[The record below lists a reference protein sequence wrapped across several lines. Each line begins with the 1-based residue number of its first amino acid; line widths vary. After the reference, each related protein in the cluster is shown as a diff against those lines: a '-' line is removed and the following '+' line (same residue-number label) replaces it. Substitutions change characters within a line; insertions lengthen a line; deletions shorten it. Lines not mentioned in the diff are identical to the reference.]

1 LAFHTIRFQRLNLGR
16 NQMWKA
22 NTIEII
28 KLVVSIIICQLVG
41 FIGSL
46 FTTPSIPTWYA
57 TLNKPSF
64 TPPNS
69 TFGPVWT
76 SLFLLMGIS
85 AYLIWRKGLQDKNVK
100 IALLIFITQLVLN
113 VLWSI
118 LFFGLHSP
126 FPAFIEIIILWLVI
140 LVTFVSFMKI
150 SNPAGIL
157 LLPYLIWV
165 AFAAILNYSLWKL
178 NS

>member
-1 LAFHTIRFQRLNLGR
+1 
-16 NQMWKA
+16 MWKA
-22 NTIEII
+22 NTIEIM
-28 KLVVSIIICQLVG
+28 KLVVSIVVCQLAG

-46 FTTPSIPTWYA
+46 FTTPSIPTWYTA
-57 TLNKPSF
+57 ISKPSF
-64 TPPNS
+64 TPPNAV
-69 TFGPVWT
+69 FGPVWT
-76 SLFLLMGIS
+76 TLFLLMGIS
-85 AYLIWRKGLQDKNVK
+85 AYLIWRKGLQEKNVK
-100 IALLIFITQLVLN
+100 LALLIFIVQLGLN

-126 FPAFIEIIILWLVI
+126 FSAFIEIIILWLVI
-140 LVTFVSFMKI
+140 LATFFYFIKI
-150 SNPAGIL
+150 SKPAGIL

>member
-1 LAFHTIRFQRLNLGR
+1 ML
-16 NQMWKA
+16 KA
-22 NTIEII
+22 NFIEII
-28 KLVVSIIICQLVG
+28 KLVVSIVICQLVG

-57 TLNKPSF
+57 AIKKPSF
-64 TPPNS
+64 TPPNAV
-69 TFGPVWT
+69 FGPVWT
-76 SLFLLMGIS
+76 TLFLLMGIS
-85 AYLIWRKGLQDKNVK
+85 AYLVWRKEFQDKNVRL
-100 IALLIFITQLVLN
+100 ALIIFIAQLGLN

-126 FPAFIEIIILWLVI
+126 FSAFIEIIILWVAILATFISFIVI
-140 LVTFVSFMKI
+140 SK
-150 SNPAGIL
+150 PAGIL

-165 AFAAILNYSLWKL
+165 AFAAILNYQLWKL

>member
-1 LAFHTIRFQRLNLGR
+1 MKL
-16 NQMWKA
+16 
-22 NTIEII
+22 II
-28 KLVVSIIICQLVG
+28 SIAVCQLAG

-46 FTTPSIPTWYA
+46 FTTPSIPTWYV

-64 TPPNS
+64 TPPNWI
-69 TFGPVWT
+69 FGPVWT

-85 AYLIWRKGLQDKNVK
+85 AYLIWRKGFQHKNVK
-100 IALLIFITQLVLN
+100 MALLIFIVQLVLN

-118 LFFGLHSP
+118 LFFGLPSP
-126 FPAFIEIIILWLVI
+126 FSAFVEIIILWLVI
-140 LVTFVSFMKI
+140 LLTFVYFIRI
-150 SNPAGIL
+150 SQPAGIL

-165 AFAAILNYSLWKL
+165 AFAAILNFHLWKL

>member
-1 LAFHTIRFQRLNLGR
+1 
-16 NQMWKA
+16 MWRA
-22 NTIEII
+22 NIIEIL
-28 KLVVSIIICQLVG
+28 KLGVSIVVCQLAG
-41 FIGSL
+41 FVDSL

-57 TLNKPSF
+57 TINKPSF

-69 TFGPVWT
+69 IFGPVWT
-76 SLFLLMGIS
+76 SLFLLMGVS
-85 AYLIWRKGLQDKNVK
+85 AYLIWRKGITVENVK
-100 IALLIFITQLVLN
+100 IALYIFIAQLVLN

-126 FPAFIEIIILWLVI
+126 FYAFIEIIILWLVI
-140 LVTFVSFMKI
+140 LATFVSFIKI
-150 SNPAGIL
+150 SKPAGIL

-165 AFAAILNYSLWKL
+165 AFAAILNYNLWKL

>member
-1 LAFHTIRFQRLNLGR
+1 MSRTNI
-16 NQMWKA
+16 
-22 NTIEII
+22 IEIL
-28 KLVVSIIICQLVG
+28 KLIICIGVCQLAG
-41 FIGSL
+41 FVGSL

-57 TLNKPSF
+57 AIRKPSF

-69 TFGPVWT
+69 VFGPVWT
-76 SLFLLMGIS
+76 TLFLLMGIS

-100 IALLIFITQLVLN
+100 LALLIFIAQLGLN

-126 FPAFIEIIILWLVI
+126 FSAFIEIIILWLVI

-150 SNPAGIL
+150 SKPAGIL

-165 AFAAILNYSLWKL
+165 AFAAILNYNLWKL

>member
-1 LAFHTIRFQRLNLGR
+1 MLKPNIT
-16 NQMWKA
+16 
-22 NTIEII
+22 EII
-28 KLVVSIIICQLVG
+28 KLVVSIVTCQLAG

-57 TLNKPSF
+57 TIKKPSF
-64 TPPNS
+64 TPPNAV
-69 TFGPVWT
+69 FGPVWT
-76 SLFLLMGIS
+76 MLFLLMGIS

-100 IALLIFITQLVLN
+100 WALMIFIVQLVLN

-118 LFFGLHSP
+118 LFFGLHHP
-126 FPAFIEIIILWLVI
+126 FLAFIEIIVLWLVI
-140 LVTFVSFMKI
+140 LATLISFMKL
-150 SNPAGIL
+150 SKPAGIL

-165 AFAAILNYSLWKL
+165 AFAAILNYQLWKL